1 MILGNGPAA
10 ISAVQAIRS
19 LTDEDTIVLVSKESC
34 PAYSLPL
41 TTYYISGRISYDGI
55 FLCDEGFYR
64 QHKVEFLPGKKA
76 IEVQPNSMSVLLED
90 GTLVSYDDLLV
101 ATGASPRIPAIKGI
115 ESSGILTLRTAEEA
129 KRLVDSLRGVQT
141 VAIIGTGPT
150 GIQLAD
156 ALIKQGKGVV
166 IIQRSGRVMRRLL
179 DREAARILEE
189 KLRTEGID
197 LRLNEQVLQ
206 IEDKGERKELTLTS
220 GDRIEVDVVILSIG
234 IVPNATLLEGSSIKL
249 QRGVLVDQYARTNVG
264 NIYAAGDVAE
274 GIDEISGKPEI
285 NATWTNAVEQ
295 GWTAGLNMAGKNVPR
310 RRNLRVNITTPFDLP
325 IASLG
330 SIAGEEASDEVIYTV
345 GENYRKL
352 IFQDGC
358 LVGAILVG
366 DVEDAGLLANLIEQ
380 RRLYPPLKEQLKK
393 SKSFAPFARAF
404 QRVIQ

>member
-10 ISAVQAIRS
+10 ISAVQAIGS
-19 LTDEDTIVLVSKESC
+19 LTDEDAIVLVSKESC

-76 IEVQPNSMSVLLED
+76 LKVQPNSMSVLLED

-115 ESSGILTLRTAEEA
+115 ESSGVLTLRTAEDA

-156 ALIKQGKGVV
+156 ALIKQDKGVV

-234 IVPNATLLEGSSIKL
+234 IVPNVTLLEGSSIKL
-249 QRGVLVDQYARTNVG
+249 QQGVLVDQYARTNVG

-352 IFQDGC
+352 VFQDGC

-380 RRLYPPLKEQLKK
+380 RRLYPPLKEQLQK

>member
-1 MILGNGPAA
+1 MGNGPAA
-10 ISAVQAIRS
+10 ISAVRAIRS
-19 LTDEDTIVLVSKESC
+19 LTDEDAIVLVSKESC

-64 QHKVEFLPGKKA
+64 QHKVEFLPGRKA
-76 IEVQPNSMSVLLED
+76 IKVQPDSMSILLED
-90 GTLVSYDDLLV
+90 GTLVSYDNLLV
-101 ATGASPRIPAIKGI
+101 ATGASPLIPAIKGI
-115 ESSGILTLRTAEEA
+115 ESPGILTLRTAEDA
-129 KRLVDSLRGVQT
+129 KRLLDLVREGQT

-156 ALIKQGKGVV
+156 ALIKQGKRVV

-179 DREAARILEE
+179 DPEAARMLQE
-189 KLRTEGID
+189 KLRAEGID

-206 IEDKGERKELTLTS
+206 IEDKGERKELILTS
-220 GDRIEVDVVILSIG
+220 GDRIEVDVVIFSIG
-234 IVPNATLLEGSSIKL
+234 IVPNVTLLEGSGVKL
-249 QRGVLVDQYARTNVG
+249 QQGILVDQYARTNVE

-274 GIDEISGKPEI
+274 GINEISGKPEV

-310 RRNLRVNITTPFDLP
+310 RRNLRVNITTPFGLP

-330 SIAGEEASDEVIYTV
+330 SIEGEEASDEVTYAV
-345 GENYRKL
+345 AENYRKL

-380 RRLYPPLKEQLKK
+380 RRLYPPLKEQLQK

-404 QRVIQ
+404 QQVIQ

>member
-10 ISAVQAIRS
+10 ISAVRAIRS
-19 LTDEDTIVLVSKESC
+19 LTDEDAIVLVSKESC

-64 QHKVEFLPGKKA
+64 QHKVEFLPGRKA
-76 IEVQPNSMSVLLED
+76 IKVQPDSMSILLED
-90 GTLVSYDDLLV
+90 GTLVSYDNLLV
-101 ATGASPRIPAIKGI
+101 ATGASPLIPAIKGI
-115 ESSGILTLRTAEEA
+115 ESPGILTLRTAEDA
-129 KRLVDSLRGVQT
+129 KRLLDLVREGQT

-156 ALIKQGKGVV
+156 ALIKQGKRVV

-179 DREAARILEE
+179 DPEAARMLQE
-189 KLRTEGID
+189 KLRAEGID

-206 IEDKGERKELTLTS
+206 IEDKGERKELILTS
-220 GDRIEVDVVILSIG
+220 GDRIEVDVVIFSIG
-234 IVPNATLLEGSSIKL
+234 IVPNVTLLEGSGVKL
-249 QRGVLVDQYARTNVG
+249 QQGILVDQYARTNVE

-274 GIDEISGKPEI
+274 GINEISGKPEV

-310 RRNLRVNITTPFDLP
+310 RRNLRVNITTPFGLP

-330 SIAGEEASDEVIYTV
+330 SIEGEEASDEVTYAV
-345 GENYRKL
+345 AENYRKL

-380 RRLYPPLKEQLKK
+380 RRLYPPLKEQLQK

-404 QRVIQ
+404 QQVIQ